1 MRFPGLAAIAFIALA
16 GLARAGDEAGR
27 LAIEASEA
35 LGRAAEALADA
46 EGASDRIAALT
57 DTIRAYEAG
66 LAAMRE
72 GLRQAA
78 LSERDVS
85 ARLVGQDAELG
96 ELLALLQKVTR
107 AGQARSALHPGGA
120 VQTVRAGILGAALV
134 PALEERSDALERD
147 LQDIVALRTV
157 QEAGIKT
164 LSSGLEQVRD
174 ARFQLSKAISE
185 RTDLPQPAA
194 TDEAAMEALIN
205 SAETLSGFA
214 DSLVTSGDAGS
225 GEDRGWSMP
234 VAGDIIRTFDE
245 ADEAGVRRPGWL
257 IGTVAE
263 ALVTAPADAT
273 VRFADSMPSNGPV
286 IILETSPGRLVILTG
301 QATNFV
307 RRTQIVSEGEPIAL
321 MGGREASAQENL
333 IETSLLG
340 GQPRDETLY
349 IEIRQGQ
356 APVDPAAFLRPS
368 QE

>member
-1 MRFPGLAAIAFIALA
+1 
-16 GLARAGDEAGR
+16 
-27 LAIEASEA
+27 
-35 LGRAAEALADA
+35 
-46 EGASDRIAALT
+46 
-57 DTIRAYEAG
+57 
-66 LAAMRE
+66 
-72 GLRQAA
+72 
-78 LSERDVS
+78 
-85 ARLVGQDAELG
+85 
-96 ELLALLQKVTR
+96 
-107 AGQARSALHPGGA
+107 
-120 VQTVRAGILGAALV
+120 
-134 PALEERSDALERD
+134 
-147 LQDIVALRTV
+147 
-157 QEAGIKT
+157 
-164 LSSGLEQVRD
+164 
-174 ARFQLSKAISE
+174 
-185 RTDLPQPAA
+185 
-194 TDEAAMEALIN
+194 MEALIN
-205 SAETLSGFA
+205 SAETLAGFA

-225 GEDRGWSMP
+225 GADRGWSMP

-340 GQPRDETLY
+340 GRRIIKKKN